1 MQSKLVATSK
11 IIELQEEKM
20 NKMQSQI
27 EKLIKGKKFIG
38 ITYFKLIYYTCIN
51 LFPQIFMFMI
61 SIIERV

>member
-27 EKLIKGKKFIG
+27 EKLIKGKTFIG
-38 ITYFKLIYYTCIN
+38 ITYYI
-51 LFPQIFMFMI
+51 P
-61 SIIERV
+61 V